1 MSSKASTKPAV
12 NEPVSTEHVIR
23 VVEEKATKAPASLSA
38 KISEYTKPI
47 VEMLSPMKRKTP
59 VEKVVDDTKA
69 LGTSI
74 ADATSA
80 TAHDAYASAVT
91 TASDASTS
99 VSNAVSEGE
108 QKASDIVTTIKDIVS
123 PPPKT
128 TLQKISDEMK
138 HVGHNIAELVS
149 PQKAHHSATK
159 ADLTPTQSQAG
170 GEAVK
175 VLDMN

>member
-1 MSSKASTKPAV
+1 MSSKAPTKPTV

-23 VVEEKATKAPASLSA
+23 VVEEKASGAPASLSA
-38 KISEYTKPI
+38 TLSSFTKPI

-74 ADATSA
+74 VDATST

-91 TASDASTS
+91 TASSASAS

-108 QKASDIVTTIKDIVS
+108 QKASDIVTAIKDIVS

-128 TLQKISDEMK
+128 TLQKIGDEVK
-138 HVGHNIAELVS
+138 HVSHNIAEFVS
-149 PQKAHHSATK
+149 PKKAHHSAV
-159 ADLTPTQSQAG
+159 LTPQSG
-170 GEAVK
+170 DRSEAVK